1 MTNLIGGEFLVMAK
15 GVVRFRLSEVLEEI
29 GWTQIKLSLEAGIS
43 ANSISNLVS
52 DPRQVRFDTLASII
66 EATGVPLNELL
77 VYEPLKTP
85 ETN

>member
-1 MTNLIGGEFLVMAK
+1 MAK